1 MVGFSKAG
9 RPGQC
14 GLWDVGECKRSS
26 WFERERLTL
35 AAWLATKILIRE
47 AHIIKC
53 TYCKDYPCFTLSW
66 RLKYRTFIAT
76 HLTCFSLFSLSTP
89 SLQTSK
95 TLIHLNTRQPMFSS
109 LTVSTHKD
117 FTDNLLFDIVLMLL
131 NKTVL
136 DVEGFLIVVIFSFLD
151 TKTNLMLMLLQRLI
165 PQFPQSS
172 YSHLLSSCF
181 ETHVNRFY

>member
-1 MVGFSKAG
+1 
-9 RPGQC
+9 
-14 GLWDVGECKRSS
+14 
-26 WFERERLTL
+26 
-35 AAWLATKILIRE
+35 
-47 AHIIKC
+47 
-53 TYCKDYPCFTLSW
+53 
-66 RLKYRTFIAT
+66 
-76 HLTCFSLFSLSTP
+76 
-89 SLQTSK
+89 
-95 TLIHLNTRQPMFSS
+95 MFSS